1 MKGEFL
7 PSLSINKLQRTIMA
21 DIKTAVEIRE
31 RIAVKEKYK
40 EPSDYNVIYLNDDL
54 TTFEFVMET
63 LTEIFDYSRGDA
75 EELTR
80 RIHDEDRAVV
90 ATLPYEM
97 AEQKGIEVTL
107 LARQHGFPLQVK
119 VEMSK

>member
-1 MKGEFL
+1 
-7 PSLSINKLQRTIMA
+7 MA
-21 DIKTAVEIRE
+21 DTKTAVEIRE

-40 EPSDYNVIYLNDDL
+40 EPTDFNVIYLNDDL

-63 LTEIFDYSRGDA
+63 LTAIFDYSQTEA
-75 EELTR
+75 EILTK

-107 LARQHGFPLQVK
+107 LARQHGFPLQIK
-119 VEMSK
+119 VEPTK

>member
-1 MKGEFL
+1 
-7 PSLSINKLQRTIMA
+7 MA
-21 DIKTAVEIRE
+21 QTKTAVEVRE

-63 LTEIFDYSRGDA
+63 LTGIFDYSVADA
-75 EELTR
+75 EEMTR
-80 RIHDEDRAVV
+80 RIHEEDRAVV

-119 VEMSK
+119 VETAK